1 MTIETKRVLEKALT
15 LPPVERAEL
24 VEQILSS
31 FEFPS
36 RGDIDALWAKESE
49 ARIDSYDQ
57 KKIKATSASKVFD
70 RIDNRT
76 TR

>member
-1 MTIETKRVLEKALT
+1 MTVQAKKVLKKALT

-36 RGDIDALWAKESE
+36 RGGIEALWAREAE
-49 ARIDSYDQ
+49 ARINAYDQ
-57 KKIKATSASKVFD
+57 KKIKATPASKVFD
-70 RIDNRT
+70 KIDKRTNR
-76 TR
+76 

>member
-1 MTIETKRVLEKALT
+1 MTVEAKKVLKGALT

-36 RGDIDALWAKESE
+36 RGDIDALWEKEAE
-49 ARIDSYDQ
+49 ARINAYDQ
-57 KKIKATSASKVFD
+57 KTIKATPASKVFEK
-70 RIDNRT
+70 IDKRRT
-76 TR
+76 P

>member
-1 MTIETKRVLEKALT
+1 MTVEAKMVLEKALT

-36 RGDIDALWAKESE
+36 SGDIDALWKKEAE
-49 ARIDSYDQ
+49 ARINAYDQ
-57 KKIKATSASKVFD
+57 SLSITSINVQARGNPDS
-70 RIDNRT
+70 RR
-76 TR
+76 R

>member
-1 MTIETKRVLEKALT
+1 MTVEAKKVLERALT

-36 RGDIDALWAKESE
+36 REDIDALWAKEAE
-49 ARIDSYDQ
+49 ARINAYDQ
-57 KKIKATSASKVFD
+57 KKIEVTSASKVFD
-70 RIDNRT
+70 KIDKRT
-76 TR
+76 IP

>member
-1 MTIETKRVLEKALT
+1 MTVESKKVLKKALT

-31 FEFPS
+31 FEFSS
-36 RGDIDALWAKESE
+36 REAIDSLWAKELEGRIE
-49 ARIDSYDQ
+49 AYDQ

-70 RIDNRT
+70 KIDKRKNS
-76 TR
+76 

>member
-1 MTIETKRVLEKALT
+1 MTVAAKKVLKKALT

-36 RGDIDALWAKESE
+36 RGKTDAFWAKESE
-49 ARIDSYDQ
+49 SRIDAYDR
-57 KKIKATSASKVFD
+57 KKIKAAPASKVFD
-70 RIDNRT
+70 KIDKRK

>member
-1 MTIETKRVLEKALT
+1 MTVEAKKVLEKALT

-36 RGDIDALWAKESE
+36 RGDIDSLWAKEAE
-49 ARIDSYDQ
+49 ARINAYDQ
-57 KKIKATSASKVFD
+57 KKIKATPAGKVFD
-70 RIDNRT
+70 KIDKRKS
-76 TR
+76 R